1 MMNAIIIKI
10 GAKTILRLENISGL
24 NSVPLLPPPDIRR
37 NPSINITKAIKR
49 TIYFFLLNK
58 NLDC

>member
-1 MMNAIIIKI
+1 MNAIIIKI
-10 GAKTILRLENISGL
+10 GAKTILLLENISGL
-24 NSVPLLPPPDIRR
+24 NSDPFVPPPDISR
-37 NPSINITKAIKR
+37 NPSINIIIAVKR

>member
-1 MMNAIIIKI
+1 MNAIIIKI
-10 GAKTILRLENISGL
+10 GAKTILLLENISGL
-24 NSVPLLPPPDIRR
+24 NSDPFVPPPDIRR
-37 NPSINITKAIKR
+37 NPSINIIIAVKR